1 MREHGLHRGGI
12 LHETVFTYPVMLQRS
27 KYSRFRND
35 SLTSTE
41 DGTQSVSLNAKAG
54 ADCHTSAT
62 SSLPLDSIALVTPDT
77 STTLCTL
84 IPKMS
89 HFKISSPVNLLGF
102 KHFSLG
108 AKETSKV
115 KLPDNSTLMDQ
126 TTSAETALNSS
137 SQATLSRQGVEM
149 DANTKNQNDCLLMDI
164 EKPPLAKR
172 QTCAQQIGRNNGSPG
187 LSYYVICFPVRA
199 QVPVICTFSGMLSYL
214 IIFVVVPPRP
224 PYALTTKLWHAFF
237 EAYAFEKHVL
247 DQLQEKSI
255 KFIFHREYPHCLIYQ
270 RKTRQYFGL
279 PGSICVAY
287 LCYGSE
293 CHLCV
298 ITGVSECACKG
309 PLSKCVLS
317 VMSVMSVMTSVSP
330 KVSVMSVLMRAMTC
344 VHYMGCIEVL
354 QSMRSLDFGTR
365 TQVTREA
372 ISRLCEAV
380 PGAKGT
386 TKKRKP
392 PLKFL
397 SSVLGK
403 SNLQFSGMN
412 VTLTISTN
420 SLILT
425 NVDTKQ
431 VVANHHMQSISFA
444 SGGDPDTT
452 DYVAYV
458 AKDPVN
464 QRACHI
470 LECLS
475 SKAQE
480 VISTIGHAFELR
492 FKQYLKS
499 PSFID
504 SSDSDLLNI
513 NNATQNVEVKGH
525 DYYNEIPGKVPPA
538 GGVLDK
544 RIKIDIMEPMHIG
557 DDQNA
562 QSVIGFH
569 KSTNIYENCRENP
582 KIIGHSNQNTLNI
595 PAGKEELFDDPSY
608 INTASKIETF
618 DKNQTFGKHNPTS
631 VKVKCALD
639 THAAHRSVQVTA
651 RWSVCR
657 NIRVRLEDW
666 YHGKMSRKIA
676 ENLLINDGDFLVRES
691 TTSACQYVLSGLHGG
706 QHKHLLLVDPEG
718 KVRTKDHIFENVSHL
733 IKYHVENK
741 LPIISSG
748 SELCLRHPV
757 TMKDVCTLKD

>member
-187 LSYYVICFPVRA
+187 LSYYVI
-199 QVPVICTFSGMLSYL
+199 
-214 IIFVVVPPRP
+214 
-224 PYALTTKLWHAFF
+224 
-237 EAYAFEKHVL
+237 
-247 DQLQEKSI
+247 
-255 KFIFHREYPHCLIYQ
+255 
-270 RKTRQYFGL
+270 
-279 PGSICVAY
+279 
-287 LCYGSE
+287 
-293 CHLCV
+293 
-298 ITGVSECACKG
+298 
-309 PLSKCVLS
+309 
-317 VMSVMSVMTSVSP
+317 
-330 KVSVMSVLMRAMTC
+330 
-344 VHYMGCIEVL
+344 YMGCIEVL

-631 VKVKCALD
+631 EVPEARKQCQGNKRFLCAS
-639 THAAHRSVQVTA
+639 TQR
-651 RWSVCR
+651 
-657 NIRVRLEDW
+657 EDW